1 MLFNSFDF
9 IFFFIFIV
17 LAFWILS
24 AKYRWVLL
32 LIASYYFYMSWE
44 PTYIVLILFSTIVD
58 YFICLHLTNSPN
70 KRKKRL
76 GLGLSL
82 FQGLGLLFFFKYFD
96 FFQNSISHVFQFF
109 HYNYTPPHFDIL
121 LPVGISFYTFQ
132 TLSYTIDVYRDKIKP
147 ERHLGKFALYVSF
160 FPQLIAGP
168 IERADQLLPQLQK
181 NDQKFNPNQFKEG
194 IILFFWGLFKKVV
207 IADNAAVIVE
217 YAYDPNAIRQGSD
230 LLLGTYFFAF
240 QLYSDFSGYSDMAVG
255 IAKILGYELMNNFK
269 FPFFSISLTE
279 FWRKWH
285 ISLSN
290 WFKDYVY
297 IPLGGSKKGK
307 IREQRNILTTM
318 LLSGIWHGASWNMVF
333 WGLIN
338 GVFLCLEKIVFISKI
353 KSRRWLNSLRIIVTF
368 NIFCF
373 TLILF
378 RSTSIHQSLDVV
390 SKISQTTFKD
400 LINSISS
407 YINSNVMMGIFI
419 LVLTEIYFLNKKSIL
434 SITTKNKITRY
445 SFYILLV
452 FAILLLGT
460 SSGREFIYFQF

>member
-17 LAFWILS
+17 LAFWILPT
-24 AKYRWVLL
+24 KYRWILL
-32 LIASYYFYMSWE
+32 LMASYYFYMSWE
-44 PTYIVLILFSTIVD
+44 PTYIVLIIFSTLVD

-70 KRKKRL
+70 KRNKRL

-96 FFQNSISHVFQFF
+96 FFQHSIQQLCNLF
-109 HYNYTPPHFDIL
+109 HYDYIPTHFNVL

-132 TLSYTIDVYRDKIKP
+132 TLSYTIDVYRNKIKP

-181 NDQKFNPNQFKEG
+181 NNQKINPNQFKEG

-207 IADNAAVIVE
+207 VADNAAAIVE
-217 YAYDPNAIRQGSD
+217 YAYDPYAIRQGGD
-230 LLLGTYFFAF
+230 LLFGTYLFAF
-240 QLYSDFSGYSDMAVG
+240 QLYCDFSGYSDMAVG

-279 FWRKWH
+279 FWRNWH

-290 WFKDYVY
+290 WFRDYVY

-307 IREQRNILTTM
+307 IKEQRNILTTM
-318 LLSGIWHGASWNMVF
+318 LLSGIWHGASWNMGF

-338 GVFLCLEKIVFISKI
+338 GIFLPLEKILFISKI
-353 KSRRWLNSLRIIVTF
+353 KSRRWLNGIRIIFTF
-368 NIFCF
+368 NVFCF
-373 TLILF
+373 TLIFF
-378 RSTSIHQSLDVV
+378 RSKSIHQSLDVIY
-390 SKISQTTFKD
+390 KISNTTFKD
-400 LINSISS
+400 FITPFSI
-407 YINSNVMMGIFI
+407 YINSNVMTGIYI
-419 LVLTEIYFLNKKSIL
+419 LLLAEICFLGSKSIL
-434 SITTKNKITRY
+434 SITTKNEIIRY